1 VPLLVLTLLA
11 ALLWASPGH
20 ATPQVEEGISL
31 RLARQR
37 AGRVSNLRCSLSFEL
52 HPGMESVEG
61 RVLLRFNLRGP
72 RLPLVLDFA
81 GAPLGKI
88 SCNGALLG
96 AGRVRMEGDHWI
108 FPAALL
114 RPGANTIEARFRSAV
129 AASGTP
135 LTVYRGTAS
144 GEEFLYTLLVPSDAH
159 RLFPCFDQPDLKA
172 RFRLE
177 LALPEEWAA
186 VSNTPLA
193 GEAQEEGSGRKRL
206 RFAPTP
212 PLSTYL
218 FAFAA
223 GPFQVLDGPGSLR
236 IFVRP
241 SKRAELDAATLFNLQ
256 ARSLARLEEDFG
268 IPFPFPKLD
277 AVLVPGFPYGG
288 MEHAGCIFYRESALA
303 FDHVP
308 TERERIRRSTLVYHE
323 VAHQWFGDLVTMKWF
338 DDLWLKEG
346 FATFTAYQLLAV
358 LEPEQKA
365 WLRFGQFVE
374 PAALRVDA
382 TAGTTPIYQELS
394 NLNEAKSNYGPI
406 VYNKAPAV
414 LRALE
419 SDLGGEAFRRG
430 LHAFL
435 ECHAWGN
442 ARWGDLMK
450 ALERASGRD
459 LSAWSR
465 RWILARGL
473 PRVRAEWALD
483 EGGRIAS
490 FRLRQESSLGDG
502 GLWPLS
508 LEVLTVFPDGS
519 REIVSAQGSGAEIPV
534 AALRGKPRP
543 AWVLPN
549 PQGKAYGLFLLDGPS
564 AGALLTAVV
573 EEEGP
578 LVRAAAFRALL
589 ETVRAGELDPARF
602 AGTALELVRRE
613 RDPATHAGELG
624 ALAGV
629 LEHYLTKERA
639 APLWAETSALLLG
652 QLRAGELAGME
663 LATFREL
670 VRFPG
675 DDAVLELC
683 RCLLDGKASLPG
695 LELGAQDRFLAV
707 AALFA
712 AGAPDAASR
721 LEALEKA
728 GGDVGRYA
736 FQARAAEADPASK
749 ARAFASFLDPGGPPE
764 QWVQE
769 SLPFFH
775 WPGQEALTLPFLAR
789 ALEKVEW
796 VKRQRKIFFMPAW
809 IEAFVNGHGSREALE
824 VVEAFLARNL
834 DLDADIRRKILQ
846 SLDELRRSVRL
857 KEKW

>member
-1 VPLLVLTLLA
+1 MPLLVPLLLA
-11 ALLWASPGH
+11 ALLLGFPGH
-20 ATPQVEEGISL
+20 AAAEVEGGISQ
-31 RLARQR
+31 RLARER

-52 HPGMESVEG
+52 HPGMASVEG
-61 RVLLRFNLRGP
+61 RILLRFDLQGP
-72 RLPLVLDFA
+72 RLPLVRDFA

-96 AGRVRMEGDHWI
+96 AGRVRIEGDHWI

-135 LTVYRGTAS
+135 LTVYRGTAP

-177 LALPEEWAA
+177 LSLPEDWAA
-186 VSNTPLA
+186 VSNTPLV
-193 GEAQEEGSGRKRL
+193 GEARAEGSGLKRL

-223 GPFQVLDGPGSLR
+223 GPFQVLGGPGSLR
-236 IFVRP
+236 LFVRP
-241 SKRAELDAATLFNLQ
+241 SKRAELDAATLFDLH

-288 MEHAGCIFYRESALA
+288 MEHAGCIFYRESALI
-303 FDHVP
+303 FDHAP

-323 VAHQWFGDLVTMKWF
+323 VAHQWFGDLVTMRWF

-346 FATFTAYQLLAV
+346 FATFTAYHLLAA
-358 LEPEQKA
+358 LEPERRA
-365 WLRFGQFVE
+365 WLRFQQFVE

-382 TAGTTPIYQELS
+382 TLGTTPIYQELS
-394 NLNEAKSNYGPI
+394 NLDEAKSNYGPI

-435 ECHAWGN
+435 ARHAWGN
-442 ARWGDLMK
+442 ARWDDLVK

-473 PRVRAEWALD
+473 PRVRARWTLD
-483 EGGRIAS
+483 GEGRIAS
-490 FRLRQESSLGDG
+490 FSLRQESVLGDG

-508 LEVLTVFPDGS
+508 MEVLAVFSGGA
-519 REIVSAQGSGAEIPV
+519 REIVPAEGSGAEIPV
-534 AALRGKPRP
+534 PELRGKPQP

-549 PQGKAYGLFLLDGPS
+549 PRGKAYGLILLDGRS
-564 AGALLTAVV
+564 AEALLAAVG
-573 EEEGP
+573 EEEDP

-589 ETVRAGELDPARF
+589 ETVRAGELDPACF
-602 AGTALELVRRE
+602 AQTALELVRRE
-613 RDPATHAGELG
+613 RDPATHAGELR
-624 ALAGV
+624 ALVRV
-629 LEHYLTKERA
+629 LEHYLPKARA
-639 APLWAETSALLLG
+639 APLRAKASALLLG
-652 QLRAGELAGME
+652 QLRARDLAGME

-670 VRFPG
+670 ARFPG
-675 DDAVLELC
+675 DDAVLGLC
-683 RCLLDGKASLPG
+683 RGLLDGKESIPG
-695 LELGAQDRFLAV
+695 LKLGPQDRFLAV

-712 AGAPDAASR
+712 AGAPDAASL
-721 LEALEKA
+721 LEALERT

-736 FQARAAEADPASK
+736 FQARAAQADPAAK
-749 ARAFASFLDPGGPPE
+749 ARVFTSFLDPGGPPE

-769 SLPFFH
+769 SLSFFH
-775 WPGQEALTLPFLAR
+775 WPGQEALTLPFLAP

-796 VKRQRKIFFMPAW
+796 LKRRRKIFFMPAW
-809 IEAFVNGHGSREALE
+809 IEAFVNGHGSREALGT
-824 VVEAFLARNL
+824 VEGFLARHP
-834 DLDADIRRKILQ
+834 DLDPDIRRKMLQ
-846 SLDELRRSVRL
+846 SLDELRRAVRL
-857 KEKW
+857 KETW